1 MGRFGQRLLRV
12 CACFMFAVA
21 PALAQ
26 DKTPPVDTPSSIP
39 VPEIATRAEEAAALL
54 RSIDT
59 LLASNTQIE
68 EIRRRLPD
76 VIHQVDSRIEETNQ
90 QLEARPSIEVL
101 DGLLTS
107 WQRMR
112 GELAKALDTLTQRAT
127 RLELELG
134 RLSGVLDTWKKARA
148 DARITKVPAP
158 VLERIDSL
166 LAVIPQ
172 VQSRLRAERSVIL
185 VLQDQVARQL
195 ARSEDGLDRVAG
207 YRQGYV
213 GTLLARDTP
222 PIWSGEAQEKAWN
235 DFAESVRESYT
246 ASTAHLREFFR
257 EESGR
262 LLLMVV
268 LFVGLALL
276 LRRVHRQTYLQ
287 HLIDERGSS
296 VELVFARPVATAL
309 LICTLIF
316 LWAYPR
322 APRPVHATVLLIALV
337 AVLRSVAPLVATWQ
351 VHWLY
356 GLGAFFVAD
365 LLRGLFAVVP
375 QFERQ
380 LFLLEMLV
388 GAGAVG
394 WVLYRHRGAQERGQP
409 WNERGRKRVDRAMA
423 LLLIGFTIAFLAG
436 TAGYMSLGRQVGY
449 GSLSSAYV
457 ALALAAA
464 VRVAYGLVV
473 LLLRVRPL
481 NRLQSIQRH
490 RALLEQRILG
500 LLRALGF
507 VGWAWLTLKAFS
519 LSSPVAATVRGAL
532 TANLAWGSL
541 SLSLGDVLA
550 FALTVYLAF
559 QASRLL
565 RFLLEEDVYPRT
577 LLAPGVPYAISSLLH
592 YLVLLLGF
600 LLAMAALGV
609 DFTKLTIIGGAL
621 GVGIGFGLQ
630 NVVNNFVSGL
640 ILLFERPIRIGDAV
654 QIADITGEVR
664 RIGMRSTTVRTWE
677 GAEVIVPN
685 ASLVS
690 DKVTNWTPSDRM
702 RRIDL
707 AVAVAYA
714 SVPEKVLEVLRTTA
728 GAHAAILS
736 EPPPLALFVGFG
748 ENALLFELRT
758 WTGRIGEWLQIRSE
772 LALRLHRTLGEAG
785 IQIALPR
792 REVVLRADS
801 AGTHAASQPR
811 RTLDPLG
818 PEELPVR

>member
-1 MGRFGQRLLRV
+1 MGRLGQTLFGLA
-12 CACFMFAVA
+12 ACLCCAVA

-26 DKTPPVDTPSSIP
+26 NKTPPGDTSASIP
-39 VPEIATRAEEAAALL
+39 VPEIATRAEEGAALL

-59 LLASNTQIE
+59 LLASNTDTDA
-68 EIRRRLPD
+68 IRQRLPD
-76 VIHQVDSRIEETNQ
+76 ISRQVDAQIENTSQ

-101 DGLLTS
+101 DALLAS

-112 GELAKALDTLTQRAT
+112 AELAKALDNLTQRAI
-127 RLELELG
+127 RLEQELE
-134 RLSGVLDTWKKARA
+134 RLSGMLETWKKARA
-148 DARITKVPAP
+148 DARTSRVPAP
-158 VLERIDSL
+158 VIERIDGL
-166 LAVIPQ
+166 LAAIP
-172 VQSRLRAERSVIL
+172 VAQSRLRAERSVIL

-222 PIWSGEAQEKAWN
+222 PIWSEEAQGKIWT
-235 DFAESVRESYT
+235 DFAENVRESYT
-246 ASTAHLREFFR
+246 ANTANVRAFFR
-257 EESGR
+257 QESGR
-262 LLLMVV
+262 LLLIVAV
-268 LFVGLALL
+268 FVGLVLL
-276 LRRVHRQTYLQ
+276 LRVVHRRTHLQ
-287 HLIDERGSS
+287 HMADERGFS

-309 LICTLIF
+309 VICTLVF

-322 APRPVHATVLLIALV
+322 APRPVNVLVLLIALV
-337 AVLRSVAPLVATWQ
+337 AVLRSVAPLVHPWQ
-351 VHWLY
+351 VRWLY
-356 GLGAFFVAD
+356 GLGAFFLVD
-365 LLRGLFAVVP
+365 LLRGLFAIVP
-375 QFERQ
+375 QFERH

-394 WVLYRHRGAQERGQP
+394 WVLYRHHRLQERGRP
-409 WNERGRKRVDRAMA
+409 TRARRRRINEAIG
-423 LLLIGFTIAFLAG
+423 LLLLGFAIAFLAG
-436 TAGYMSLGRQVGY
+436 ANGYMSLGRQVGY
-449 GSLSSAYV
+449 GTLGSAYV
-457 ALALAAA
+457 ALALVAGI
-464 VRVAYGLVV
+464 RVAYGLVV

-481 NRLQSIQRH
+481 SRLQSIQRH
-490 RALLEQRILG
+490 RALQEQRILG
-500 LLRALGF
+500 LLQALG
-507 VGWAWLTLKAFS
+507 VAGWAWLTLKLFS
-519 LSSPVAATVRGAL
+519 LSTPAAATVRAVL

-541 SLSLGDVLA
+541 SLTLGDVLV

-559 QASRLL
+559 LASRFL
-565 RFLLEEDVYPRT
+565 RFVLEEDVYPRA

-592 YLVLLLGF
+592 YVILVLGF
-600 LLAMAALGV
+600 LLALAALGL
-609 DFTKLTIIGGAL
+609 DFSKVAIIGGAF

-685 ASLVS
+685 ATLVS
-690 DKVTNWTPSDRM
+690 DRVTNWTPSDRM

-707 AVAVAYA
+707 AVAVGYA
-714 SVPEKVLEVLRTTA
+714 SAPEKVLEVLRTTA
-728 GAHAAILS
+728 GAQPAILS

-772 LALRLHRTLGEAG
+772 LALRLHRALAEAG

-792 REVVLRADS
+792 REVVLRAE
-801 AGTHAASQPR
+801 GMGGHGESQPR
-811 RTLDPLG
+811 KDA
-818 PEELPVR
+818 